1 MTTVTVGATATLVAA
16 ADGNR
21 GDLTVQHVDVEQG
34 TVRVWLAPSAS
45 VAVGAAMLLTGG
57 GISLSISGPRA
68 AVAWYAIAEED
79 GVVVAVETGSKW
91 DSQT

>member
-1 MTTVTVGATATLVAA
+1 MTTVTVGATATEVAA

-21 GDLTVQHVDVEQG
+21 GDLTIQHVDVAQG

-45 VAVGAAMLLTGG
+45 VAVGAAMVLTGVG
-57 GISLSISGPRA
+57 VSLAVAGSRA
-68 AVAWYAIAEED
+68 AVAWYAIAEEA

-91 DSQT
+91 DTQT